1 MQNENDLDILSRAFK
16 IVYLRDEEKHRQY
29 GDFVESMKKMSN
41 IATSLCNKQIT
52 VEDCYKIMIAL
63 KLSRESHAHK
73 EDNLLD
79 AIAYMAS
86 MNEYINKQK

>member
-1 MQNENDLDILSRAFK
+1 MEIKNDLDILSRAFK
-16 IVYLRDEEKHRQY
+16 IVYLRDEEKDRQY

-41 IATSLCNKQIT
+41 IASAMCNKEIT
-52 VEDCYKIMIAL
+52 TEDCYKIMIAL
-63 KLSRESHAHK
+63 KLSRESHSHK

-86 MNEYINKQK
+86 MNEYLNNK